1 MTVTHSPLTSNL
13 SPLEEL
19 LATISVPDTETE
31 EIRRAE
37 LTVGR
42 DDVIATMRRLL
53 NHHRNVLLV
62 GTRGTGKSHLLRY
75 AARELIEDPG
85 PAVSK
90 AERHLIVL
98 DEFKA
103 MKGILRGIIQDLH
116 QRGQLTRFKE
126 TDDSDKVYSI
136 TGRWR
141 VNQLTDLV
149 CDSLHGHDYTIIID
163 NLESLTPTGV
173 PVLQQL
179 SDVAVVL
186 ASARVDQLGRLDP
199 IIERFNRI
207 ELGPIP
213 DDAIRELL
221 WSSVDY
227 STVSN
232 ARMLENKIVK
242 TSAGIP
248 GAVIDTITRYAEGK
262 ITIRDIQQIEG
273 REPISD
279 VTWVLL
285 IAIAGVMTLRYVS
298 RAANSTTAYIAFG
311 GLSAFSMVLRS
322 MLYRM
327 R

>member
-1 MTVTHSPLTSNL
+1 MTIATAPRLT
-13 SPLEEL
+13 PLEEL
-19 LATISVPDTETE
+19 LATISVPKTQEEET
-31 EIRRAE
+31 RRAE

-42 DDVIATMRRLL
+42 DDVIATVRRLL
-53 NHHRNVLLV
+53 NHHRHVLLV
-62 GTRGTGKSHLLRY
+62 GARGTGKSHLLRY
-75 AARELIEDPG
+75 AARELIQDPD
-85 PAVSK
+85 
-90 AERHLIVL
+90 RLIVL
-98 DEFKA
+98 DDFRA
-103 MKGILRGIIQDLH
+103 MKGILRGVIQDLH
-116 QRGQLTRFKE
+116 QRGYLTRFKE
-126 TDDSDKVYSI
+126 IDDSEQVYRT

-141 VNQLTDLV
+141 VNELAELT
-149 CDSLHGHDYTIIID
+149 CDSLHGHDYTLVID
-163 NLESLTPTGV
+163 NLETLTPTGV

-186 ASARVDQLGRLDP
+186 TAARTDPSGRASGRSQLSRLDP
-199 IIERFNRI
+199 IVERFNRI
-207 ELGPIP
+207 ELGPIS

-273 REPISD
+273 REPVSD

-285 IAIAGVMTLRYVS
+285 IAIAGIMTLRYVS

-327 R
+327 RS

>member
-1 MTVTHSPLTSNL
+1 MTIATAPRLT
-13 SPLEEL
+13 PLEEL
-19 LATISVPDTETE
+19 LVTISIPEAQEEET
-31 EIRRAE
+31 RRAE

-53 NHHRNVLLV
+53 NHHRHVLLI
-62 GTRGTGKSHLLRY
+62 GARGTGKSHLLRY
-75 AARELIEDPG
+75 AARELVEDPN
-85 PAVSK
+85 
-90 AERHLIVL
+90 RLIVL
-98 DEFKA
+98 DDFRA
-103 MKGILRGIIQDLH
+103 MKGILRGVIQDLH
-116 QRGQLTRFKE
+116 QRGYLTRFKE
-126 TDDSDKVYSI
+126 IDDSEQVYRT

-141 VNQLTDLV
+141 VNELADLT
-149 CDSLHGHDYTIIID
+149 CDSLHGHDYTLVID
-163 NLESLTPTGV
+163 NLETLTPTGV

-186 ASARVDQLGRLDP
+186 AAARADQLTRLDP

-213 DDAIRELL
+213 DDAIRQLL

-248 GAVIDTITRYAEGK
+248 GAVIDTITRYAEGR
-262 ITIRDIQQIEG
+262 ITVRDIQQIEG
-273 REPISD
+273 REPVSD

-285 IAIAGVMTLRYVS
+285 IAIAGIMTLRYVS

-327 R
+327 RS

>member
-1 MTVTHSPLTSNL
+1 MTVTTAPRL

-19 LATISVPDTETE
+19 LATIGVPKTQEDDTH
-31 EIRRAE
+31 RAE

-42 DDVIATMRRLL
+42 DDVIATTRRLL
-53 NHHRNVLLV
+53 RHHRHVLLV
-62 GTRGTGKSHLLRY
+62 GARGTGKSHLLRY
-75 AARELIEDPG
+75 ATRELIENPQ
-85 PAVSK
+85 
-90 AERHLIVL
+90 HLIIL
-98 DEFKA
+98 DDFKA
-103 MKGILRGIIQDLH
+103 LRGILRRVIQDLH
-116 QRGQLTRFKE
+116 ERGHLTRFKE
-126 TDDSDKVYSI
+126 IDDSEQVYR
-136 TGRWR
+136 TTAKWR
-141 VNQLTDLV
+141 MNELAALV
-149 CDSLHGHDYTIIID
+149 CDSLHGHDYTLVID
-163 NLESLTPTGV
+163 NLETLTPTGV

-186 ASARVDQLGRLDP
+186 TAARTDQLTRLDP
-199 IIERFNRI
+199 IIERFNRF

-213 DDAIRELL
+213 DDAIRQLL

-273 REPISD
+273 REPVSD
-279 VTWVLL
+279 ITWVFL
-285 IAIAGVMTLRYVS
+285 IAIAGIMTLRYVS

-327 R
+327 RS